1 VAKHPKPENA
11 RNPLRQLRELLSE
24 KGPERPIT
32 QERLSEIIG
41 KPTSTI
47 RAIEAGARQ
56 LTDDFLRGVLVR
68 TGAVWD
74 RENEEW
80 VVFDSLPPREGFSL
94 AAYKEFERHAM
105 RRPKDYA
112 ERVWSL
118 FGEMSEM
125 STMVPD
131 SRWWDL
137 YFRFVQSLEK
147 CRKEFQLPELERIYS
162 SVPSAEGK
170 DLAEATRRFLSSYQ
184 EQLSV
189 KGHQKKGWK
198 RLSVPKASGSQP
210 RR

>member
-1 VAKHPKPENA
+1 MQ
-11 RNPLRQLRELLSE
+11 NPLRRLRELLSE
-24 KGPERPIT
+24 KGRERPIT

-68 TGAVWD
+68 TGADWD
-74 RENEEW
+74 HKNVEW

-94 AAYKEFERHAM
+94 AAYKEFERLAM
-105 RRPKDYA
+105 QRPKDYA
-112 ERVWSL
+112 ELVGSL
-118 FGEMSEM
+118 FVEMSQM

-137 YFRFVQSLEK
+137 YFRFVQFLEE
-147 CRKEFQLPELERIYS
+147 CRKEFQLPELEKIYS
-162 SVPSAEGK
+162 SAEGK
-170 DLAEATRRFLSSYQ
+170 NLVEAGRDLVEAGRQFLSTYQ

-189 KGHQKKGWK
+189 KGLQRKGWK